1 MVSFL
6 DRTFMQDDTEIERNR
21 AWYDANRKTLV
32 RGKWYVIDGGALA
45 LGPFDT
51 EHAKDMFFAHVE
63 TCPVGEY
70 AYHVRAGNKN
80 PESMD
85 ETFVRCTKQLLALYR
100 CGQHRK
106 MMFLDDTLGAMLD
119 EMSDHSVHDRKGTQ
133 KDRDWS
139 PPTSGLKLFSAAKLS
154 ERQLALQL
162 MQTGTEQSFATY
174 DLMQPQYKR
183 IANAYNR
190 AVEENSAFLREM
202 AQIYA
207 GAALLMRQAW
217 AKTPRIEQIYAA
229 KCWNY

>member
-1 MVSFL
+1 
-6 DRTFMQDDTEIERNR
+6 MQDDTEVERNR

-51 EHAKDMFFAHVE
+51 EHAMGMFFEHVE
-63 TCPVGEY
+63 KCSFGEH
-70 AYHVRAGNKN
+70 AYYVRAGNKN
-80 PESMD
+80 PDSMD

-119 EMSDHSVHDRKGTQ
+119 EMGDHSVHDHKGTQ

-139 PPTSGLKLFSAAKLS
+139 PPTSDSKPFSAAKLS
-154 ERQLALQL
+154 ECQLALQL
-162 MQTGTEQSFATY
+162 MRTGAERSVATY
-174 DLMQPQYKR
+174 DDMQSDYKR
-183 IANAYNR
+183 ITKAYNR
-190 AVEENSAFLREM
+190 AAEENSAFLREI

-207 GAALLMRQAW
+207 EAALLMRQAW
-217 AKTPRIEQIYAA
+217 AETPRDVQIYAA